1 MELLRDWLDHGLT
14 FGADRIAPA
23 SGDASFRRYFRV
35 WRDGE
40 TFIAMDAPPGR
51 EDVRPYLTIAR
62 MLAEIGVHVPR
73 ILAEQP
79 TQGFLLVTDLGTRHY
94 LEDLGSNHNVDAHY
108 LDAMMTLNRIQSR
121 GTIHAQHLPGYERA
135 ILEREMKLMPEWFC
149 ARHLQLELGASEQQ
163 MLADTFEVLCREA
176 LSQPRVFVHRDYHSR
191 NLMVFPGDNPGVLDF
206 QDALNG
212 PVTYDLVSLFRDCY
226 IEWPAARVRDWV
238 LRYRSMAQ
246 AGGVD
251 VGADEAQFLRWFDL
265 MGVQRHVK
273 ILGIFSRLFH
283 RDGKA
288 EYLDNLPLTLKYVQ
302 SVCDRYAELEPLR
315 AFLRRKVEPI
325 LEQRT
330 VEARA

>member
-1 MELLRDWLDHGLT
+1 LLRDWLDRELT

-94 LEDLGSNHNVDAHY
+94 LEDLNAGHNVDSHY
-108 LDAMMTLNRIQSR
+108 LDAMMALNRIQSR
-121 GTIHAQHLPGYERA
+121 GAGHAQHLPGYERP

-149 ARHLQLELGASEQQ
+149 TRHLKLELSDAEQQ
-163 MLADTFEVLCREA
+163 MLADAFETLCRAA

-191 NLMVFPGDNPGVLDF
+191 NLMVFSGDNPGVLDF
-206 QDALNG
+206 QDALHG

-238 LRYRSMAQ
+238 LRYRAMAQ
-246 AGGVD
+246 ASGVE
-251 VGADEAQFLRWFDL
+251 VGNDESEFLRWFDL
-265 MGVQRHVK
+265 MGMQRHIKV
-273 ILGIFSRLFH
+273 LGIFSRLFH

-288 EYLDNLPLTLKYVQ
+288 EYLDNLPLTLRYVQ
-302 SVCDRYAELEPLR
+302 GVCDAYAELELLGR
-315 AFLRRKVEPI
+315 FLRHKVEPI
-325 LEQRT
+325 LRQRT
-330 VEARA
+330 AEARA